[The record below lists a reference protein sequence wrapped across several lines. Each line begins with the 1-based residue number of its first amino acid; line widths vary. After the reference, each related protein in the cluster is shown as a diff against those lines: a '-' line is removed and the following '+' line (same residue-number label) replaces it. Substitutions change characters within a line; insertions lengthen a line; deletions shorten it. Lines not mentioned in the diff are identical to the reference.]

1 MDLQY
6 SKSLVNEFIIPTH
19 VLLVKIHEYCFFQL
33 QENVKHKDYID
44 HQKDKVAL
52 TLARLARHVEV
63 EKQQK
68 EEKNRAFRVCGYFNW
83 CFTIFGFFWFII

>member
-1 MDLQY
+1 MYCLSAD
-6 SKSLVNEFIIPTH
+6 F
-19 VLLVKIHEYCFFQL
+19 VLSRVKIVLFVL
-33 QENVKHKDYID
+33 QENFKHKDYID

-68 EEKNRAFRVCGYFNW
+68 EEKNRAFRVCFYFNQDLL
-83 CFTIFGFFWFII
+83 TYRAIDNKGVKIFQKE

>member
-1 MDLQY
+1 M
-6 SKSLVNEFIIPTH
+6 
-19 VLLVKIHEYCFFQL
+19 KIVFFQL
-33 QENVKHKDYID
+33 QGYVKHKDHID

-68 EEKNRAFRVCGYFNW
+68 EEKNRAFRVCSYFNL
-83 CFTIFGFFWFII
+83 CFTKL